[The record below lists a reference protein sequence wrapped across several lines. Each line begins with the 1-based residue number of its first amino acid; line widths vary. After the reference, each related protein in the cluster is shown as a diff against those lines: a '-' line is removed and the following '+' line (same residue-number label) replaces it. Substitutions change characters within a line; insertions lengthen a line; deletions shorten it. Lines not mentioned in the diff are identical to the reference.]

1 MPLTTVGLLFAYDWD
16 WRAFG
21 PMQGADL
28 RWDHYGFDLFS
39 FPSNLRLAGF
49 DMRRTADRLAER
61 GRRAGWRGVLSH
73 HEQFGALTAAL
84 VAERLRLPGAPVES
98 ILAAQHKWHA
108 RRVLQQV
115 EHLKCDLKDYAS
127 GLKGHVRI
135 LANTTSITSALPA
148 ALASFLAGQSD
159 VSIDL
164 QERLSQDIVVDINEA
179 RADIGIVAGDIDTE
193 GLEVRP
199 FASDELVVVV
209 PHGHPLAEVPQTSFL
224 QTLDDPQISL
234 QEGSALAGFL
244 PPLAR
249 AMGRNLDFRIQVSS
263 FESICLLVEAGVG
276 IGIIPRSSALRH
288 AQTMRLHIVSLS
300 DAWATREMK
309 IVHRADI
316 ELPRLAGELVRHLES
331 FASLASL

>member
-108 RRVLQQV
+108 RRVLQ
-115 EHLKCDLKDYAS
+115 
-127 GLKGHVRI
+127 
-135 LANTTSITSALPA
+135 
-148 ALASFLAGQSD
+148 
-159 VSIDL
+159 
-164 QERLSQDIVVDINEA
+164 
-179 RADIGIVAGDIDTE
+179 
-193 GLEVRP
+193 
-199 FASDELVVVV
+199 
-209 PHGHPLAEVPQTSFL
+209 
-224 QTLDDPQISL
+224 
-234 QEGSALAGFL
+234 
-244 PPLAR
+244 
-249 AMGRNLDFRIQVSS
+249 
-263 FESICLLVEAGVG
+263 
-276 IGIIPRSSALRH
+276 
-288 AQTMRLHIVSLS
+288 
-300 DAWATREMK
+300 
-309 IVHRADI
+309 
-316 ELPRLAGELVRHLES
+316 
-331 FASLASL
+331 